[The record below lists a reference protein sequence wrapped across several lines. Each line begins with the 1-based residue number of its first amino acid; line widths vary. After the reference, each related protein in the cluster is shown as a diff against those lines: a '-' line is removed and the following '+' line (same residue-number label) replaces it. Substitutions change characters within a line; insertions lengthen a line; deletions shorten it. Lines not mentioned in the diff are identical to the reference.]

1 MPYKFV
7 EDVAVAD
14 VAFEASGKV
23 AAEMFQS
30 AGLAVTR
37 TMVKDVT
44 SVKQKESRKIQVE
57 DEKVDMLLFK
67 FLQEIVF
74 YKDAEGLLFSKYMIK
89 VSRDMRRLE
98 CTAYGEKINPKL
110 HELIVDVKAVTLHR
124 FEVERTGEGWRCFVI
139 LDI

>member
-14 VAFEASGKV
+14 VAFEASGRV

-37 TMVKDVT
+37 TMVKDLT
-44 SVKQKESRKIQVE
+44 TVKQKESRKIQIE
-57 DEKVDMLLFK
+57 DEKIDMLLFK

-74 YKDAEGLLFSKYMIK
+74 YKDSEGLLFSKYMIK
-89 VSRDMRRLE
+89 ISPDMKRLD

-110 HELIVDVKAVTLHR
+110 HELIVDVKAVTFHR
-124 FEVERTGEGWRCFVI
+124 FEVEHTREGWRCFVI

>member
-14 VAFEASGKV
+14 IAFEASGKV
-23 AAEMFQS
+23 VTEMFQS
-30 AGLAVTR
+30 AGLAVTK
-37 TMVKDVT
+37 TMVKDIT

-57 DEKVDMLLFK
+57 DDNIEMLLFK

-74 YKDAEGLLFSKYMIK
+74 YKDSEGLLFSKYMVKI
-89 VSRDMRRLE
+89 SRDLKSLE

-110 HELIVDVKAVTLHR
+110 HDLIVDVKAVTLHR
-124 FEVERTGEGWRCFVI
+124 FQVERTADGWRCFVI